1 MSNDGERGDPDR
13 IIVISEEIL
22 SGLRSAP
29 SFLRRSNIRFLLAYS
44 GAEALSL
51 ARASSPAAVLLDYAL
66 PVLRADQVCRAI
78 LASPKLRD
86 TPVVIVG
93 PALPPEFE
101 LSCRQAGCTA
111 YLHSPVDIDVLASLL
126 VRLLGLVHRQ
136 ASRLPVLLSVSYGTV
151 TSQSL
156 GRSRDLSLV
165 GIRVRTLTRFRK
177 GFNLN
182 LQLSVNGERPIVT
195 SGEVTRCTPTE
206 EGEYDLGIRFVGLSL
221 EARDRLA
228 EFLSRQEA

>member
-1 MSNDGERGDPDR
+1 MDNLVARGDPDR
-13 IIVISEEIL
+13 VIVISEEIL

-51 ARASSPAAVLLDYAL
+51 ARASSPAVALLDYAM
-66 PVLRADQVCRAI
+66 PVLRADQVCREI
-78 LASPKLRD
+78 KASPKLRD
-86 TPVVIVG
+86 IPVVIVG
-93 PALPPEFE
+93 PALPPAFE

-126 VRLLGLVHRQ
+126 VRLLGLAHRQ
-136 ASRLPVLLSVSYGTV
+136 TARLPVLLSVSYGSV
-151 TSQSL
+151 TSQTL
-156 GRSRDLSLV
+156 GRSRDLSLA
-165 GIRVRTLTRFRK
+165 GIRVRTMSRFRK
-177 GFNLN
+177 GFNIN
-182 LQLSVNGERPIVT
+182 LQLSVDGDGPIIT

-206 EGEYDLGIRFVGLSL
+206 EGEYDLGIRFVGLTL

-228 EFLSRQEA
+228 EFLSRREA

>member
-1 MSNDGERGDPDR
+1 MDNVEDRGDPDR
-13 IIVISEEIL
+13 TIVISEEIL

-51 ARASSPAAVLLDYAL
+51 ARASSPAVALLDYAM
-66 PVLRADQVCRAI
+66 PVLRADQVCREI
-78 LASPKLRD
+78 KASPKLRD
-86 TPVVIVG
+86 LPVVIVG

-101 LSCRQAGCTA
+101 LSCRQAGCTN
-111 YLHSPVDIDVLASLL
+111 YLHSPVDIDVLAALL

-136 ASRLPVLLSVSYGTV
+136 TARLPVLLSVSYGTV

-156 GRSRDLSLV
+156 GRSRDLSLA
-165 GIRVRTLTRFRK
+165 GIRVRTMSRFRK
-177 GFNLN
+177 GFNIN
-182 LQLSVNGERPIVT
+182 LQLSVDGDSPIT
-195 SGEVTRCTPTE
+195 TLGEVTRCTPTE
-206 EGEYDLGIRFVGLSL
+206 EGEYELGIRFVGLTL

-228 EFLSRQEA
+228 EFLSRREA

>member
-1 MSNDGERGDPDR
+1 MSNVGERGDPDR
-13 IIVISEEIL
+13 TIVISEEIL

-51 ARASSPAAVLLDYAL
+51 ARASTPAVVLLDYAL
-66 PVLRADQVCRAI
+66 PVLRADQVCREI
-78 LASPKLRD
+78 KASPKLRD
-86 TPVVIVG
+86 IPVVIVG

-111 YLHSPVDIDVLASLL
+111 YLHSPFDFDVLASLL
-126 VRLLGLVHRQ
+126 VHLLGLVHRQ
-136 ASRLPVLLSVSYGTV
+136 ATRLPVLLSISYGTV

-165 GIRVRTLTRFRK
+165 GIRVRTMTRFRT
-177 GFNLN
+177 GFSIH
-182 LQLSVNGERPIVT
+182 LQLSVDSERPVVA

-206 EGEYDLGIRFVGLSL
+206 EGEYDLGIRFVGLTL

-228 EFLSRQEA
+228 EFLSRREA

>member
-1 MSNDGERGDPDR
+1 MNNLGEGEDPDR
-13 IIVISEEIL
+13 IIVVSEEIL
-22 SGLRSAP
+22 SGLRSSP

-51 ARASSPAAVLLDYAL
+51 ARASRPAVVLLDYAL
-66 PVLRADQVCRAI
+66 PVLRADRVCREI
-78 LASPKLRD
+78 KASPELSD
-86 TPVVIVG
+86 IPVVIVG

-101 LSCRQAGCTA
+101 LSCRQAGCSD
-111 YLHSPVDIDVLASLL
+111 YLHSPVDLDVLASLL

-165 GIRVRTLTRFRK
+165 GIRVRTMTRFRK
-177 GFNLN
+177 GFSIN
-182 LQLSVNGERPIVT
+182 LQLSVDSDRPIIT
-195 SGEVTRCTPTE
+195 AGEVTRCTPTE
-206 EGEYDLGIRFVGLSL
+206 EGEYDLGIRFVGLTL

-228 EFLSRQEA
+228 EFLSQREA